1 MLENRTG
8 QIGFRFLVY
17 FIGLLVM
24 SLGIVFLIK
33 SNLGATPWDVLHV
46 GLFEHFG
53 LTIGSWSV
61 IMGILILTLAAVLSR
76 EIPHIGAFLNMLLVG
91 VFIDFYMLLPFM
103 TTPSA
108 IIGKLAM
115 FISGIILMTYGMCIY
130 ISANLGT
137 GPRDSLMLALTVKT
151 GWKVRNVR
159 GVIELLVLVIGWRLG
174 GPVNWGTILFSV
186 LIGPLT
192 GLALP
197 QCDRLVSRILNR
209 VKKRKQTSLT
219 VSDEEL
225 SRGVER

>member
-1 MLENRTG
+1 
-8 QIGFRFLVY
+8 
-17 FIGLLVM
+17 
-24 SLGIVFLIK
+24 
-33 SNLGATPWDVLHV
+33 
-46 GLFEHFG
+46 
-53 LTIGSWSV
+53 
-61 IMGILILTLAAVLSR
+61 
-76 EIPHIGAFLNMLLVG
+76 
-91 VFIDFYMLLPFM
+91 
-103 TTPSA
+103 
-108 IIGKLAM
+108 
-115 FISGIILMTYGMCIY
+115 
-130 ISANLGT
+130 
-137 GPRDSLMLALTVKT
+137 MLALTVKT